1 MPFHTTS
8 NKIAIQDGN
17 RSITY
22 RELQLAQKKSL
33 PFYAHNTLD
42 SILYLLQCSNPFP
55 LSHRL
60 PLNQARDLAKNTPL
74 MTSLLTSGS
83 TGRPKIAQLTQEN
96 LYYSALGAVE
106 YFGLNESDR
115 FLLSLPYFHVGGLA
129 IIWRALLSGGTLV
142 IPQTKNLSKE
152 IIREKITRV
161 SLVPQQ
167 LMQGDFP
174 TLRTVLLGGQAM
186 PNHLGSYNLPL
197 YVSYGMTEMGSVIA
211 AAPWN
216 RELYVEVLPYRKVR
230 IVDGEIF
237 VSGKTL
243 FAGYL
248 GEEKPGEWFA
258 TKDLGHLT
266 EKGLQ
271 IAGRK
276 DRLFISGGENIQ
288 PEEIETALLSLPE
301 IKRARVIPRSNEKYG
316 ERPIAFLDPFP
327 VPNLEKRLESLLA
340 RFKIPDAFFPFE
352 GEEKGAQLSRDLC

>member
-1 MPFHTTS
+1 MPFPTNS
-8 NKIAIQDGN
+8 NRIAIQDGH
-17 RSITY
+17 RTITY
-22 RELQLAQKKSL
+22 RELQLWQKKSR
-33 PFYAHNTLD
+33 PFYAHNTLE
-42 SILYLLQCSNPFP
+42 SILYLLQCTNPFP

-60 PLNQARDLAKNTPL
+60 PIEQARDLAKNVPL

-83 TGRPKIAQLTQEN
+83 TGKPKIAQLTQEN

-129 IIWRALLSGGTLV
+129 IIWRSLLSGGTLV
-142 IPQTKNLSKE
+142 IPQTKNLSNE

-167 LMQGDFP
+167 LTQGDFP
-174 TLRTVLLGGQAM
+174 TVKTVLLGGQAM
-186 PNHLGSYNLPL
+186 PDDLGKYDLPL

-211 AAPWN
+211 AARWN
-216 RELYVEVLPYRKVR
+216 RELVGEILPYRKVR
-230 IVDGEIF
+230 IDDGEIF
-237 VSGKTL
+237 VGGKTL

-258 TKDLGHLT
+258 TKDLGSIS

-271 IAGRK
+271 IFGRK

-288 PEEIETALLSLPE
+288 PEEIEAAILSLPE
-301 IKRARVIPRSNEKYG
+301 IKRVRVISRKDKKYG

-327 VPNLEKRLESLLA
+327 VPNLKKRLEGLLS
-340 RFKIPDAFFPFE
+340 RFKIPDAFFPLDS
-352 GEEKGAQLSRDLC
+352 EEKSAQLSRDLH

>member
-1 MPFHTTS
+1 MLFPTTS

-17 RSITY
+17 RTITY
-22 RELQLAQKKSL
+22 RELNLAQKKSL
-33 PFYAHNTLD
+33 PFYAQNTLE

-60 PLNQARDLAKNTPL
+60 PFDQAREYAKTVPL
-74 MTSLLTSGS
+74 MASLLTSGS
-83 TGRPKIAQLTQEN
+83 TGKPKIAQLTREN

-142 IPQTKNLSKE
+142 IPQSKNLSRE

-167 LMQGDFP
+167 LQDGNFP
-174 TLRTVLLGGQAM
+174 TLQTVLLGGQAM
-186 PNHLGSYNLPL
+186 PNNLGKYDLPL
-197 YVSYGMTEMGSVIA
+197 YISYGMTEMGSVIA

-216 RELYVEVLPYRKVR
+216 REHIFKILPYRKVR
-230 IVDGEIF
+230 INDGEIF
-237 VSGKTL
+237 VGGKTL

-248 GEEKPGEWFA
+248 GSEKAREWFA
-258 TKDLGHLT
+258 TKDLGQLT

-271 IAGRK
+271 VLGRK

-288 PEEIETALLSLPE
+288 PEEIEAAILSLPE
-301 IKRARVIPRSNEKYG
+301 INRVRVIPRKHKKYG
-316 ERPIAFLDPFP
+316 ERPVAYLDPFP
-327 VPNLEKRLESLLA
+327 VPNLEKRLEGLLA
-340 RFKIPDAFFPFE
+340 RFKIPDAFYPFE
-352 GEEKGAQLSRDLC
+352 GEEKSAQLSRDLY